1 MARSLK
7 PRFHLAPALLAMACL
22 FAAQGCG
29 LSMPFDDFFGGSTTT
44 MRIARVGA
52 RPMQMDP
59 NFTTVV
65 AVDDPLVEAS
75 IWLTDIPLDALR
87 DGTVQDGQILHVELL
102 FRPRPGYTPLD
113 PTATNLSIRYIVCS
127 RGEVG
132 IYQGGG
138 FGYPQGT
145 LEDTSMRISIESASM
160 SLGAHTKGFLDLLT
174 PASLSGTVHG
184 PRNDAVGIAIR
195 NGADALV
202 TTAFGRGMWV
212 DGGDGTTTAHPVE
225 NDNRPDMLAG
235 RLEIQGVVEG
245 VSPGS

>member
-1 MARSLK
+1 MRPLSHVAS
-7 PRFHLAPALLAMACL
+7 ALLATVCL
-22 FAAQGCG
+22 LAAQGCG
-29 LSMPFDDFFGGSTTT
+29 LSLPLQDFFGGSTTS

-52 RPMQMDP
+52 NPLQMDLR
-59 NFTTVV
+59 FTTAV
-65 AVDDPLVEAS
+65 ALQDPLVETS

-87 DGTVQDGQILHVELL
+87 DGSVQDGQILHVELL

-113 PTATNLSIRYIVCS
+113 STATNLAIRYIVCS

-138 FGYPQGT
+138 FGSPQGT
-145 LEDTSMRISIESASM
+145 LEDKTMRISIQSASM

-174 PASLSGTVHG
+174 PATLSGTFHG
-184 PRNDAVGIAIR
+184 PRDDVVGVAIR

-202 TTAFGRGMWV
+202 SSAFGRGMWV
-212 DGGDGTTTAHPVE
+212 DGGLE

-235 RLEIQGVVEG
+235 RLENQGVAEG